1 MGKCCKGKG
10 WNMPSEP
17 ALTSADQAIL
27 LPPPFTLHRT
37 GARDV
42 LARAAGLAPD
52 HGAGTLVLHRSPG
65 LLAVA
70 VVLEPEQPL
79 AEARLAFLLGMTA
92 LADALAA
99 HCPPERPVRL
109 MWPDQVI
116 YDGAR
121 LGGGRFANTPGCAE
135 TDVPDWMVFAAE
147 LIADRDDIADA
158 GDHPGSTSLKEEAFD
173 PAEAIVATF
182 ASYLMLYFD
191 RWTHEGFGAV
201 TNRYLMRVDPPL
213 LRGVRRIEG
222 AQMVEVTPSGG
233 GRRYPPLAEALAV
246 QDWRDAAGPRL

>member
-1 MGKCCKGKG
+1 
-10 WNMPSEP
+10 MPSET
-17 ALTSADQAIL
+17 ALACADQTIL
-27 LPPPFTLHRT
+27 LPPPFTLHR
-37 GARDV
+37 ADVRDV
-42 LARAAGLAPD
+42 LARAAELAPD
-52 HGAGTLVLHRSPG
+52 HGAGTLVLHRAPG

-70 VVLEPEQPL
+70 VVLEPERPL

-109 MWPDQVI
+109 IWPDQVI

-147 LIADRDDIADA
+147 LIADRDQIADA
-158 GDHPGSTSLKEEAFD
+158 GAHPGSTSLKEEAFD
-173 PAEAIVATF
+173 PDDAIIATF

-222 AQMVEVTPSGG
+222 AQMVEITPSGG
-233 GRRYPPLAEALAV
+233 GRRYPPLAEALAA